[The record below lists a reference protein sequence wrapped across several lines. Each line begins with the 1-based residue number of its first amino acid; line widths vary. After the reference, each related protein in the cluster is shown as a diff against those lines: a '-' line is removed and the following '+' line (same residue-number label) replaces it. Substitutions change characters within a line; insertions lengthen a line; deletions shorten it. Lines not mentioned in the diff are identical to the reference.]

1 MLMNPFCGMGCGLC
15 AAILYILLW
24 IRLIITLSCDL
35 RHIETIPREFNV
47 PTDTLWGELCADGA
61 ELDGAAFVFTE
72 LRCALGECFFPFYF
86 LSRDM
91 VQK

>member
-1 MLMNPFCGMGCGLC
+1 MNPFSGMGCGLC

-47 PTDTLWGELCADGA
+47 PTDTLWGELSA
-61 ELDGAAFVFTE
+61 ENAALDSDTFLFTG
-72 LRCALGECFFPFYF
+72 LRSVLSGCIFTFYF
-86 LSRDM
+86 LS
-91 VQK
+91 QG